1 MQYCFVFMSNYF
13 LVITVLAYN
22 QFSPRTISRECINCC
37 LILSRNKITCL
48 YNKWRNNTWRE
59 MVLDE
64 TGHTQVWPWKFFLNN
79 LVIAFECFISDFEIP
94 DDDAERLMTP
104 ALIIEYICDKEDT
117 YEWKGIYRYITGKI
131 QQNKVLDN

>member
-1 MQYCFVFMSNYF
+1 MLMQYCFVFISNYF

-22 QFSPRTISRECINCC
+22 QFSSSVASFYQEIKLHVYTINEVTIHGE
-37 LILSRNKITCL
+37 
-48 YNKWRNNTWRE
+48 KWYLARLVTRKYDLE
-59 MVLDE
+59 S
-64 TGHTQVWPWKFFLNN
+64 FFFNN

-117 YEWKGIYRYITGKI
+117 YE
-131 QQNKVLDN
+131 